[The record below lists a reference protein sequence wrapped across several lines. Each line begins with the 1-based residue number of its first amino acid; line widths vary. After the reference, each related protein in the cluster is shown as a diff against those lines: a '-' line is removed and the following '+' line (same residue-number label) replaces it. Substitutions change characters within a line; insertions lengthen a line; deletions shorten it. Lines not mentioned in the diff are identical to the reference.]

1 MQNLRILNNKEIKQV
16 LNKIQEQFGIKEI
29 KLDLGMLKNKE
40 GKIFLITKDINKV
53 NLDKL
58 RINELGL
65 YIAKEDKG
73 IRLSIEGAYLFGKH
87 AAKNIHEIDKANAYF
102 WMTGEDISCK
112 KEFKGFVIIRY
123 KDNYLGCGKWKENKI
138 LNFIPKERRIK

>member
-102 WMTGEDISCK
+102 WMTGEDISFK
-112 KEFKGFVIIRY
+112 KQFKSFFSFGFFFQIY
-123 KDNYLGCGKWKENKI
+123 S
-138 LNFIPKERRIK
+138 

>member
-16 LNKIQEQFGIKEI
+16 LNKIKIQFGIKEI
-29 KLDLGMLKNKE
+29 KLNLGMLRNKE

-73 IRLSIEGAYLFGKH
+73 IRLSIEGSYIFGKY
-87 AAKNIHEIDKANAYF
+87 ATKNVHEIDSIDAYF

-112 KEFKGFVIIRY
+112 KEFKDFVIIKY
-123 KDNYLGCGKWKENKI
+123 KDDYLGTGKWKENKI

>member
-16 LNKIQEQFGIKEI
+16 LNKIKTQFGIKEI
-29 KLDLGMLKNKE
+29 KLNLGMLRNKE

-65 YIAKEDKG
+65 YIAREDKG
-73 IRLSIEGAYLFGKH
+73 IRLSIEGSYLFGKY
-87 AAKNIHEIDKANAYF
+87 ATKNVHETDDADAYF

-112 KEFKGFVIIRY
+112 KEFKDFVIIKY
-123 KDNYLGCGKWKENKI
+123 KDNYLGTGKWKENKI